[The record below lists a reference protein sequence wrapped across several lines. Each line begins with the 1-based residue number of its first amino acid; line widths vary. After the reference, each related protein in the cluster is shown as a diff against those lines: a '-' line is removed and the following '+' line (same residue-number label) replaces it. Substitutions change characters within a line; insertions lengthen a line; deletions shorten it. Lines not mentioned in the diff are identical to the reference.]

1 MVGILACHS
10 PQQLPLHAVER
21 ATLRS
26 LTAWFP
32 TACCD
37 LHHHWHLRTA
47 AQQHTFKL
55 FYNIATRAP
64 SLFCVLVY
72 NTPALPRAIFCL
84 PLTTIATAAALVTR
98 YFNAHTN
105 IMLLRVS
112 RDHYETLW
120 SSMTL
125 MSSFDRRPCAL
136 RVVHLS
142 GTIRSSQKHL
152 LAFQQRALKRM
163 VRDASNPGK
172 CCE

>member
-1 MVGILACHS
+1 VHSSTTAHLQVGLQNSNSCTLS
-10 PQQLPLHAVER
+10 LLRPGVQYPR
-21 ATLRS
+21 ATPR
-26 LTAWFP
+26 
-32 TACCD
+32 
-37 LHHHWHLRTA
+37 HL
-47 AQQHTFKL
+47 L
-55 FYNIATRAP
+55 
-64 SLFCVLVY
+64 
-72 NTPALPRAIFCL
+72 
-84 PLTTIATAAALVTR
+84 LTTIATAAALVTR

-172 CCE
+172 FRK

>member
-1 MVGILACHS
+1 M
-10 PQQLPLHAVER
+10 P
-21 ATLRS
+21 
-26 LTAWFP
+26 LTA
-32 TACCD
+32 TAPPP
-37 LHHHWHLRTA
+37 RGGA
-47 AQQHTFKL
+47 
-55 FYNIATRAP
+55 
-64 SLFCVLVY
+64 S
-72 NTPALPRAIFCL
+72 NTPLFDSVISDSMLQSPSPLARAHSSTTAHLQVGLQNSNSCTLTLLRPGVQHPHATPRHFL
-84 PLTTIATAAALVTR
+84 LTTIATAAALVTR

-172 CCE
+172 FRK